1 MKKIKKP
8 SPTNLSLI
16 KRLEKIER
24 QLTAADGRT
33 NYIVSSLE
41 LIYEKEKSMD
51 KTLDTILL
59 EIREH
64 RWFDRLKRKLQ
75 GRGKKIN

>member
-1 MKKIKKP
+1 MKKIKRP
-8 SPTNLSLI
+8 IPTNMSLI
-16 KRLEKIER
+16 KRLENIER
-24 QLTAADGRT
+24 QLTEADGRT

-51 KTLDTILL
+51 KTLDDILL

-64 RWFDRLKRKLQ
+64 RWFDRLKRKL
-75 GRGKKIN
+75 KIKA